1 MAVKASTTSSN
12 PFAQSVTELLGASLG
27 RAPSGV
33 RDTQSAQD
41 HPSPWGHVPGLVPQ
55 PQHPLF
61 LGYSGIKPFLWVF
74 LGPQAIYVALIMGSI
89 RNIHGMGNNN

>member
-61 LGYSGIKPFLWVF
+61 LGYLFWD
-74 LGPQAIYVALIMGSI
+74 QAIPVGFPGSTSHLCGT
-89 RNIHGMGNNN
+89 NHGLHQKHSWNGE